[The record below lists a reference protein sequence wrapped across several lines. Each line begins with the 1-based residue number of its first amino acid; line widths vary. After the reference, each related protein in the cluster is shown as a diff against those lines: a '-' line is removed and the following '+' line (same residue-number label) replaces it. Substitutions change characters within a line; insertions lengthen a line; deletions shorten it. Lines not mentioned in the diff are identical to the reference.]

1 MRPLCIILALL
12 CEICQVPADIKKT
25 SGITQDSG
33 VIKAKEGTNVTLRCV
48 CRDDA
53 VTFFY
58 WYQQSL
64 GGKLEVISIRMKEK
78 AEAEISPGYKERF
91 GVSAQSQDSSNHLTI
106 TDLRPLDSAAYF
118 CGTLEFNAIEFG
130 QGAFLYVKSS
140 LSNTLAYVHQPAAE
154 SLGPG
159 ESLNLSCAVY
169 TELPHVGTQS
179 FFWIR
184 ASTGHGASEP
194 VDVYPSAAQCTRFF
208 NGKSHMMNCTLNL
221 AKKSVSSSD
230 AGMYRCVLASYG
242 EIVFGNGT
250 TVQIG
255 SSTEVPP
262 LLVYCL
268 SVALAVSI
276 NVLVVLAFTM
286 YKLRKKLCP
295 TCTGILSHLTCLAAT
310 SKDADTLN
318 YAALSLKRNS
328 QQHHQEDN
336 METVCVYSRV
346 KNGAS

>member
-12 CEICQVPADIKKT
+12 CEI
-25 SGITQDSG
+25 
-33 VIKAKEGTNVTLRCV
+33 
-48 CRDDA
+48 
-53 VTFFY
+53 
-58 WYQQSL
+58 W
-64 GGKLEVISIRMKEK
+64 
-78 AEAEISPGYKERF
+78 
-91 GVSAQSQDSSNHLTI
+91 
-106 TDLRPLDSAAYF
+106 
-118 CGTLEFNAIEFG
+118 
-130 QGAFLYVKSS
+130 
-140 LSNTLAYVHQPAAE
+140 
-154 SLGPG
+154 
-159 ESLNLSCAVY
+159 
-169 TELPHVGTQS
+169 TQS